1 MSSNLARKFP
11 EDDLTPSGDREFV
24 KFLIVDDDAVC
35 VMSIKRTFKKL
46 GIQNPLFTAVDGY
59 DALELLR
66 GDRDEEQ
73 IVRPYVVLLDLNMPR
88 MGGLEFL
95 RNIRED
101 PHLRRIIIFVMTT
114 SDAPRDITAA
124 YDRNI
129 AGYVMKDNAYHSF
142 SEALAMIENYTNL
155 IIFPD

>member
-1 MSSNLARKFP
+1 MSAVPALSFS
-11 EDDLTPSGDREFV
+11 DDVTGQDTGREFV

-35 VMSIKRTFKKL
+35 IMSIKRTFKKL
-46 GIQNPLFTAVDGY
+46 GIRNPLFTAVDGC

-66 GDRDEEQ
+66 GDRDTEE

-95 RNIRED
+95 ETVRKD
-101 PHLRRIIIFVMTT
+101 PDLRRIIIFVMTT

-124 YDRNI
+124 YDQNI
-129 AGYVMKDNAYHSF
+129 AGYVMKDNAFHSF
-142 SEALAMIENYTNL
+142 SEALAMIENYARL